1 MEISIHEQ
9 LKKLRRDRG
18 NTQDELAAHLGV
30 SVQAVSKWE
39 RREGC
44 PDIALLPGIAAF
56 YDVTVDQLLGV
67 DEQRKQEKIRN
78 YQETGRLLFNQGK
91 NAARVAFWRKAQRE
105 FPNETEV
112 MYQLMYALMAEDE
125 KRHAEEILSYAR
137 RLLKKASYSDLRNG
151 AIQCA
156 VYSCQAMG
164 KIEEA
169 KEYAKMAADYHTC
182 QNEMTKFLLEG
193 EEAVA
198 YCQRNLESLFELA
211 AGNVSVMLGKGLYN
225 DNEQIKACMFVLQL
239 YALLFQDGNYGFY
252 HTRVAMWSLRL
263 AKLYAKAQDEEQTLR
278 LLADAAENTIV
289 YDTMEADRNPVRK
302 YTAFMVD
309 HLTYSSSEW
318 VKDYTENESMRLL
331 NGMDN
336 GCFDFVRETEVFQK
350 IKTKLEEVARE
361 ED

>member
-1 MEISIHEQ
+1 M
-9 LKKLRRDRG
+9 
-18 NTQDELAAHLGV
+18 
-30 SVQAVSKWE
+30 
-39 RREGC
+39 
-44 PDIALLPGIAAF
+44 
-56 YDVTVDQLLGV
+56 
-67 DEQRKQEKIRN
+67 
-78 YQETGRLLFNQGK
+78 
-91 NAARVAFWRKAQRE
+91 
-105 FPNETEV
+105 
-112 MYQLMYALMAEDE
+112 
-125 KRHAEEILSYAR
+125 
-137 RLLKKASYSDLRNG
+137 
-151 AIQCA
+151 
-156 VYSCQAMG
+156 
-164 KIEEA
+164 
-169 KEYAKMAADYHTC
+169 
-182 QNEMTKFLLEG
+182 
-193 EEAVA
+193 
-198 YCQRNLESLFELA
+198 
-211 AGNVSVMLGKGLYN
+211 MLGKGLYN

-239 YALLFQDGNYGFY
+239 YALLFQDSNYGFY